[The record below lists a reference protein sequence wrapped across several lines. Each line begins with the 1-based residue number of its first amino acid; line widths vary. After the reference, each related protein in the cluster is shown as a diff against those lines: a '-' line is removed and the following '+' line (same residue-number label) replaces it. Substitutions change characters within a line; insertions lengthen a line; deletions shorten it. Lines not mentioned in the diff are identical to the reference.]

1 MQAPQGPTPPARA
14 ARGSLFRRL
23 APALLGAAC
32 AGATAQVVTPCS
44 PALIDLGSLSFAETT
59 ARTTCVQTAPVGQ
72 PGYSS
77 DYSATFRFTLAE
89 PTSFYAYASGLFR
102 FPSGAGDSASGIG
115 IVYAT
120 LTYGDV
126 LLASGTGR
134 GIGGAERPV
143 LLNPAFSS
151 NPDFSTGPQPAGTY
165 EISLLGRA
173 FGSTYSGLGSMGVTV
188 YAGGL
193 PPAPVTPVP
202 EPKTAALQLVAIGL
216 AALMWAARRRRFADR
231 TKPGP
236 TSFRIRGSGLRQPPA
251 CAS

>member
-1 MQAPQGPTPPARA
+1 MQAPVGPAPPAGA
-14 ARGSLFRRL
+14 ARRSLFRWL
-23 APALLGAAC
+23 APALLGTAC
-32 AGATAQVVTPCS
+32 AGAAAQVVTPCS

-59 ARTTCVQTAPVGQ
+59 ARTTCVQAAPVGQ

-89 PTSFYAYASGLFR
+89 PTSFFAYASGLFR
-102 FPSGAGDSASGIG
+102 YPSGTGDSASGIG

-151 NPDFSTGPQPAGTY
+151 NPDFSIGPQPAGTY

-173 FGSTYSGLGSMGVTV
+173 FGPTYSGVGSMGVTV
-188 YAGGL
+188 HASGL

-202 EPKTAALQLVAIGL
+202 EPLTVAMQAVGASLLALLAI
-216 AALMWAARRRRFADR
+216 RRRRATAD
-231 TKPGP
+231 P
-236 TSFRIRGSGLRQPPA
+236 SH
-251 CAS
+251 